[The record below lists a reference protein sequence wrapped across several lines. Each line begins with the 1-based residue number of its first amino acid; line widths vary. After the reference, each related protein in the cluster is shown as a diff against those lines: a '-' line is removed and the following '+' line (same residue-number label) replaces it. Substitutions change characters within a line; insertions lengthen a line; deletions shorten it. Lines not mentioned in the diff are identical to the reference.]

1 MPYPMG
7 VYEALEAW
15 QQGEIT
21 YRRALRLVGVD
32 TIADLYAAAHSSGVL
47 IRCEASPAEM
57 ELVNNATAIIDRQ
70 LGKIVDAAVAAPGLS
85 P

>member
-21 YRRALRLVGVD
+21 YRRAMRLVGVD
-32 TIADLYAAAHSSGVL
+32 TIDDLYAAAHSSGVS
-47 IRCEASPAEM
+47 IRQEVLPSEI
-57 ELVNNATAIIDRQ
+57 ELADHATALIDRQ
-70 LGKIVDAAVAAPGLS
+70 LTKAVDAAVTAPGHSL
-85 P
+85 

>member
-7 VYEALEAW
+7 VHEALEAW

-21 YRRALRLVGVD
+21 YRRAMRLLGVD
-32 TIADLYAAAHSSGVL
+32 TIDDLYTAALSSGVS
-47 IRCEASPAEM
+47 IRRGALSSEI
-57 ELVNNATAIIDRQ
+57 ELSNRAIALIDRQ
-70 LGKIVDAAVAAPGLS
+70 LAKVVDVAVAAPGHS

>member
-7 VYEALEAW
+7 VHEALEAW

-32 TIADLYAAAHSSGVL
+32 TIADLYAAARSSGVD
-47 IRCEASPAEM
+47 IRIEP
-57 ELVNNATAIIDRQ
+57 TAREIHLSDGAIHLIDRE
-70 LGKIVDAAVAAPGLS
+70 IERAVSEAADAPRIGA
-85 P
+85 